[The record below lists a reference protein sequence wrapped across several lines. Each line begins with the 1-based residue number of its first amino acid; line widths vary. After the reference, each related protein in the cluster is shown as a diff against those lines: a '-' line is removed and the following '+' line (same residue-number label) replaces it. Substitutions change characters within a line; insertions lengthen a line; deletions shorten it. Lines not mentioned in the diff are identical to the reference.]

1 MRMKKILWI
10 CGLPNDVRLH
20 GWEKPLSPVKTA
32 AWSWILGH
40 LPPVGVELHILC
52 PVVGLI
58 EPRIDFKY
66 MGAEWHCFR
75 RDRRRFIFRYI
86 WYVIGIRRFVRLLAP
101 EAIHGWGGETGFG
114 FMATQFS
121 RRAVVSV
128 QGLLLLYNA
137 LSDEFKA
144 KMATRLGRCVM
155 RQERLTY
162 CRAARLVCES
172 ETSNAS
178 LKQYYGC
185 RGVVVPQPLRAAF
198 YEEHEIKRNA
208 VPTFLFVGSLVDRK
222 GAIDVVKAFAAV
234 RDERAKL
241 IMIGEGVAETV
252 IRELILKE
260 GLVRRVELLGGCMAE
275 VVAENMRRAHFF
287 ALPSYADTGP
297 NALKEALAC
306 GLFPICYDN
315 TGPREYII
323 RYCGYLVPTGD
334 VDAYAG
340 AMNRAVSSI
349 SECMKKGKIA
359 AEQIRVDLSRIY
371 VWEKLRNL
379 YEGLP

>member
-1 MRMKKILWI
+1 MCMKKILWI

-52 PVVGLI
+52 PVVGLV

-75 RDRRRFIFRYI
+75 RDRRRFIFCYI
-86 WYVIGIRRFVRLLAP
+86 RYVIGIWRFVRRLAP

-137 LSDEFKA
+137 LSEEFKT
-144 KMATRLGRCVM
+144 KMATRMGRCVM

-162 CRAARLVCES
+162 CRAVRLVCES

-185 RGVVVPQPLRAAF
+185 TGIVVPQPLRAAF

-208 VPTFLFVGSLVDRK
+208 DPTFLFVGSLVDRK
-222 GAIDVVKAFAAV
+222 GAIDVVKAFAEV

-260 GLVRRVELLGGCMAE
+260 GLVGRVELLGGCTAE

-315 TGPREYII
+315 TGPHEYLTK
-323 RYCGYLVPTGD
+323 YCGYLCQTGD
-334 VDAYAG
+334 VGSYA
-340 AMNRAVSSI
+340 AALNRALTNA
-349 SECMKKGKIA
+349 EGCLHEGTCA
-359 AEQIRVDLSRIY
+359 ARRIRDDLSRTH
-371 VWEKLRNL
+371 VWELLRGVYDEL
-379 YEGLP
+379 

>member
-52 PVVGLI
+52 PVVGLV

-86 WYVIGIRRFVRLLAP
+86 RYVIGIRRFIRLLAP

-137 LSDEFKA
+137 LSEEFKA

-241 IMIGEGVAETV
+241 IMIGEGVAETE

-260 GLVRRVELLGGCMAE
+260 GLVGRVELLGGCTAE
-275 VVAENMRRAHFF
+275 VVAENMRRAQFF

-306 GLFPICYDN
+306 GMFPICYDN
-315 TGPREYII
+315 SGPHEYLT

-334 VDAYAG
+334 VDAYASS
-340 AMNRAVSSI
+340 MNRAVSSL
-349 SECMKKGKIA
+349 SECMKKGKNA

-371 VWEKLRNL
+371 VWEKLRDL
-379 YEGLP
+379 YEELS

>member
-52 PVVGLI
+52 PVVGLV

-75 RDRRRFIFRYI
+75 RDRRRFISRYI
-86 WYVIGIRRFVRLLAP
+86 RYVIGIRRFIRRLAP

-137 LSDEFKA
+137 LSEEFKT
-144 KMATRLGRCVM
+144 KMATRMGRCVM

-185 RGVVVPQPLRAAF
+185 TGIVVPQPLRAAF

-208 VPTFLFVGSLVDRK
+208 DPTFLFVGSLVDRK
-222 GAIDVVKAFAAV
+222 GAIDVVKAFAEV

-260 GLVRRVELLGGCMAE
+260 GLVGRVELLGGCTAE

-306 GLFPICYDN
+306 GMFPICYDN
-315 TGPREYII
+315 SGPHEYLT
-323 RYCGYLVPTGD
+323 RYCGYLCQTGD
-334 VDAYAG
+334 VVSYA
-340 AMNRAVSSI
+340 AALNRALTDA
-349 SECMKKGKIA
+349 EGCLHEGACA
-359 AEQIRVDLSRIY
+359 AKRIRDDLSRTH
-371 VWEKLRNL
+371 VWEMLRGIYDEL
-379 YEGLP
+379 

>member
-52 PVVGLI
+52 PVVGLV

-86 WYVIGIRRFVRLLAP
+86 RYVIGIRRFIRLLAP

-137 LSDEFKA
+137 LSEEFKA

-185 RGVVVPQPLRAAF
+185 TGVVVPQPLRAAF

-208 VPTFLFVGSLVDRK
+208 DPTFLFVGSLLDRK

-260 GLVRRVELLGGCMAE
+260 GLVGRVELLGGCTAE

-297 NALKEALAC
+297 NALKEALAS
-306 GLFPICYDN
+306 GMFPICYDN
-315 TGPREYII
+315 SGPREYLTG
-323 RYCGYLVPTGD
+323 YCGYLCQTGD
-334 VDAYAG
+334 VGSYAA
-340 AMNRAVSSI
+340 AMNRALMDV
-349 SECMKKGKIA
+349 EGCLHEGACA
-359 AEQIRVDLSRIY
+359 ARRIRDDLSRTR
-371 VWEKLRNL
+371 VWEMLRGVYDEL
-379 YEGLP
+379 

>member
-1 MRMKKILWI
+1 MCMKKILWI

-52 PVVGLI
+52 PVVGLV

-75 RDRRRFIFRYI
+75 RDRRRFIFCYI
-86 WYVIGIRRFVRLLAP
+86 RYVIGIWRFVRRLAP

-137 LSDEFKA
+137 LSEEFKT
-144 KMATRLGRCVM
+144 KMATRMGRCVM

-185 RGVVVPQPLRAAF
+185 TGIVVPQPLRAAF

-208 VPTFLFVGSLVDRK
+208 DPTFLFVGSLVDRK
-222 GAIDVVKAFAAV
+222 GAIDVVKAFAEV

-260 GLVRRVELLGGCMAE
+260 GLVGRVELLGGCTAE

-306 GLFPICYDN
+306 GMFPICYDN
-315 TGPREYII
+315 SGPHEYLT
-323 RYCGYLVPTGD
+323 RYCGYLCQTGD
-334 VDAYAG
+334 VGSYA
-340 AMNRAVSSI
+340 AALNRALTNA
-349 SECMKKGKIA
+349 EGCLHEGTCA
-359 AEQIRVDLSRIY
+359 ARRIRDDLSRTH
-371 VWEKLRNL
+371 VWELLRGVYDEL
-379 YEGLP
+379 

>member
-86 WYVIGIRRFVRLLAP
+86 RYVIGIRRFVRLLAP

-128 QGLLLLYNA
+128 QGLLLLLYNA

-144 KMATRLGRCVM
+144 KMSTRMGRCVM

-162 CRAARLVCES
+162 SRAARLVCES

-241 IMIGEGVAETV
+241 IMIGEGVAETE

-260 GLVRRVELLGGCMAE
+260 GLVGRVELLGGCTAE

-315 TGPREYII
+315 SGPHEYLT
-323 RYCGYLVPTGD
+323 RYCGYLCQTGD
-334 VDAYAG
+334 VGSYA
-340 AMNRAVSSI
+340 AALNRALTN
-349 SECMKKGKIA
+349 
-359 AEQIRVDLSRIY
+359 AEGCLHEGTCASGRIRDDLSRTH
-371 VWEKLRNL
+371 VWEMLRGVYDEL
-379 YEGLP
+379 